1 MKTGPQ
7 DNIRKLIENVKL
19 PKIAKVRQHFD
30 ESHIE
35 DVAGTTAAKL
45 REQGLE
51 ERIKPG
57 MRVVLTGSSRYIADA
72 VPVLRETARFVRECG
87 GEPVIIPAMGSHG
100 GATAEGQREILTEYG
115 ITEESCGCR
124 IYSSMET
131 VLTGHTPDGLPVY
144 IDKFAKESDAIIP
157 IGRIKAHTA
166 FRARYE
172 SGLMKMCAIGL
183 GKQYGADAL
192 HNAGFGEFKTRIP
205 AYGNTVIATNNVI
218 FAVGII
224 ENAFDKTC
232 RIEVVK
238 GEEIADKEPALL
250 EYAKSRMAKIFVDET
265 DLLVVREIGKN
276 ISGSGMDPNITGT
289 WSTPYG
295 GGGLK
300 KQRVTVLD
308 LTDESKGNA
317 LGIGRADTTTMRVF
331 DKIDFTQLYPNLLT
345 STVVSPGMI
354 PMVLEDDKM
363 AITAAIKMLTGV
375 DKDNVRVV
383 MIKNTL
389 SLSEIYLSEALLPQ
403 AEADGRMEVLEE
415 PHPMEFDADGA
426 LRAF

>member
-1 MKTGPQ
+1 MKTRPQ

-35 DVAGTTAAKL
+35 DVAVTTAAKL
-45 REQGLE
+45 REQGLD

-100 GATAEGQREILTEYG
+100 GATAEGQRGILTEYG

-172 SGLMKMCAIGL
+172 SGRMKMCAIGL

-289 WSTPYG
+289 WSTPYSG
-295 GGGLK
+295 GSPTN
-300 KQRVTVLD
+300 R
-308 LTDESKGNA
+308 
-317 LGIGRADTTTMRVF
+317 RATR
-331 DKIDFTQLYPNLLT
+331 
-345 STVVSPGMI
+345 S
-354 PMVLEDDKM
+354 
-363 AITAAIKMLTGV
+363 A
-375 DKDNVRVV
+375 
-383 MIKNTL
+383 
-389 SLSEIYLSEALLPQ
+389 
-403 AEADGRMEVLEE
+403 
-415 PHPMEFDADGA
+415 
-426 LRAF
+426 